1 LLILGIETSREENIL
16 CLGDE
21 EKVISQQIIPAPS
34 SREIYPLLN
43 TLLKQKRRKI
53 QEIKGIV
60 VSLGPGSFTG
70 LRVGISVAK
79 ALAFSLNIPVVGI
92 PTPDSW
98 AFSFNLTEGILCV
111 LYGAYKK
118 NTYYGSFYGKN
129 GDGSIFPH
137 KFLAKIVKIEPSPF
151 LLSLEEIIQRAQELS
166 SQKIHFIVI
175 KEEKIVRKIKEANPN
190 FSTLCKKNFPLKSF
204 LHLGIEKIRGGKLDN
219 VFTLT
224 PIYISSSEIKI
235 RQMKKSDLT
244 RVSEIERFSFP
255 IPWSQNTFFIE
266 LDKKEFAFW
275 WVIEYQKLVVGYA
288 GYWKIKDE
296 AHIVNF
302 AIHPDFRRKKLGTKL
317 LAFLI
322 SHIQNQGLSVISLE
336 VRESNI
342 LAQHLYEKFGF
353 RKVAI
358 RPYYYIYENAIV
370 YWKRLPD

>member
-1 LLILGIETSREENIL
+1 MLILGIETSREENIL
-16 CLGDE
+16 CLGNE
-21 EKVISQQIIPAPS
+21 EKIISQQIIPAPC

-43 TLLKQKRRKI
+43 ILLKRNKRKI

-70 LRVGISVAK
+70 LRVGISAAK

-98 AFSFNLTEGILCV
+98 AFSFSLTEGILCV
-111 LYGAYKK
+111 LYKAYKK
-118 NTYYGSFYGKN
+118 DAYYGSFYEKN
-129 GDGSIFPH
+129 GDGSISPH
-137 KFLAKIVKIEPSPF
+137 KSLPKIVKIEPSPF
-151 LLSLEEIIQRAQELS
+151 LLSLEEIIQRAQKLS
-166 SQKIHFIVI
+166 FQKIHFIVI
-175 KEEKIVRKIKEANPN
+175 EEEKIVRKIKEASPN
-190 FSTLCKKNFPLKSF
+190 FSTLCKKKFPLKSF
-204 LHLGIEKIRGGKLDN
+204 LRLGIERIKRGRLDN

-244 RVSEIERFSFP
+244 RVSEIERLSFP

-275 WVIEYQKLVVGYA
+275 LVIEYQKLVVGYA

-296 AHIVNF
+296 AHIINL
-302 AIHPDFRRKKLGTKL
+302 AIHPNFRRKGLGTKL
-317 LAFLI
+317 LFFLLDY
-322 SHIQNQGLSVISLE
+322 IQNQGLRVITLE

-342 LAQHLYEKFGF
+342 IAQHLYENFGF
-353 RKVAI
+353 RKIAI
-358 RPYYYIYENAIV
+358 RPYYYINEDAIV

>member
-1 LLILGIETSREENIL
+1 MLILGIETSGEENIL

-21 EKVISQQIIPAPS
+21 EKIISQQIIPAPC
-34 SREIYPLLN
+34 SREIYPFLN
-43 TLLKQKRRKI
+43 TLLKQKKRKI

-79 ALAFSLNIPVVGI
+79 ALAFSLNVPVVGI

-111 LYGAYKK
+111 LYRAYKK
-118 NTYYGSFYGKN
+118 DTYYGNFYEKN
-129 GDGSIFPH
+129 GDGSIFPR
-137 KFLAKIVKIEPSPF
+137 KSLAKTTKIEPSPF
-151 LLSLEEIIQRAQELS
+151 LLSLEEIIQRAQKLS

-175 KEEKIVRKIKEANPN
+175 KEEKIVRKIKEANPD
-190 FSTLCKKNFPLKSF
+190 FFTLCKKDFPMRNFI
-204 LHLGIEKIRGGKLDN
+204 HLGIERIRGGKLNN

-235 RQMKKSDLT
+235 RQMKKNDLI
-244 RVSEIERFSFP
+244 RVGEIERLSFP

-302 AIHPDFRRKKLGTKL
+302 AIHPDFRRKELGTKL
-317 LAFLI
+317 LTFLL
-322 SHIQNQGLSVISLE
+322 SYIQNQGLPVITLE
-336 VRESNI
+336 VRESNVI
-342 LAQHLYEKFGF
+342 AQHLYEKFGF
-353 RKVAI
+353 KKVAI
-358 RPYYYIYENAIV
+358 RPYYYIYEDAIV

>member
-16 CLGDE
+16 CLGEE
-21 EKVISQQIIPAPS
+21 EKIISQQILPSLS

-43 TLLKQKRRKI
+43 TLLKQKKRKI

-98 AFSFNLTEGILCV
+98 AFSFNLTEGVLCV

-118 NTYYGSFYGKN
+118 DTYYGSFYEKN

-137 KFLAKIVKIEPSPF
+137 KSLAKTMKIEPSPF
-151 LLSLEEIIQRAQELS
+151 LLSLEEIIQRARKLS
-166 SQKIHFIVI
+166 SQKIHFMVI

-204 LHLGIEKIRGGKLDN
+204 LHLGVERIRGGKLDN

-224 PIYISSSEIKI
+224 PIYI
-235 RQMKKSDLT
+235 
-244 RVSEIERFSFP
+244 
-255 IPWSQNTFFIE
+255 FIE
-266 LDKKEFAFW
+266 LDKKDFAFW

-317 LAFLI
+317 LVFLI

-342 LAQHLYEKFGF
+342 IAQHLYEKFGF
-353 RKVAI
+353 RKIAI

>member
-1 LLILGIETSREENIL
+1 MLILGIETSREENIL
-16 CLGDE
+16 CLGEE
-21 EKVISQQIIPAPS
+21 EKIISQQILPSLS

-43 TLLKQKRRKI
+43 TLLKQKKRKI

-111 LYGAYKK
+111 LYRAYKK
-118 NTYYGSFYGKN
+118 DTYYGSFYEKN

-137 KFLAKIVKIEPSPF
+137 KSLAKTVKIEPSPF
-151 LLSLEEIIQRAQELS
+151 LLSLEEIIQRAQKLS

-175 KEEKIVRKIKEANPN
+175 KEKKIVGKIKEANSN
-190 FSTLCKKNFPLKSF
+190 FSTLCKKDFPLKSF
-204 LHLGIEKIRGGKLDN
+204 LHLGMERIRGGKLDN

-224 PIYISSSEIKI
+224 PIYISCSEIKI

-244 RVSEIERFSFP
+244 RVGEIEKLSFP

-296 AHIVNF
+296 AHIVNL
-302 AIHPDFRRKKLGTKL
+302 AIHPDFRRKKLGIKL
-317 LAFLI
+317 LSFLLD
-322 SHIQNQGLSVISLE
+322 HIQNQGLSVVTLE

-342 LAQHLYEKFGF
+342 IAQHLYEKFGF
-353 RKVAI
+353 KKVAI
-358 RPYYYIYENAIV
+358 RPCYYIYEDAIV
-370 YWKRLPD
+370 YWKRMSD